1 MSMGFSLSF
10 NYDEQGS
17 SFPESKEKLNKS
29 VEPPSFFEFAPF
41 IRSFGSSQEEEK
53 ESTETKRKPRRSS
66 NSARRISISSST
78 ESMNSEITEMR
89 SSQYECEPEISKK
102 SCCVCAV
109 L

>member
-1 MSMGFSLSF
+1 MGFSLSF
-10 NYDEQGS
+10 NYDDPVS
-17 SFPESKEKLNKS
+17 PFPEEKEKLNKS

-41 IRSFGSSQEEEK
+41 IRSFGSSLEDEK
-53 ESTETKRKPRRSS
+53 ESNETKRKPRRSA
-66 NSARRISISSST
+66 NSARKNSISSST

-89 SSQYECEPEISKK
+89 SSQYDCEPEISKK